1 MYKVLLLLL
10 FAPLCAAQT
19 LRLAAAADLQPV
31 LPPILA
37 EFESQAHTHVEASY
51 QSSATL
57 ATQIQNGAPFDLF
70 MAADLSF
77 PQRVID
83 EGLADSGKPVP
94 YARGTLVLW
103 VRNDSPFHQL
113 SVDTL
118 RDPAVKTLAV
128 ANPEHAPY
136 GRAAEALLKSLGLYD
151 QLKPKFVVAENIAQ
165 TAQYVDSGNAQA
177 GLISLTSAL
186 TERLMA
192 DGHYVAMPCDSYPP
206 ILQGAVVMKNSSN
219 RTLAHQFLNFLLSP
233 PVQKELAARGLEPV
247 GSPEPGR

>member
-1 MYKVLLLLL
+1 VYRLVLFLI
-10 FAPLCAAQT
+10 FAPLAVAQT
-19 LRLAAAADLQPV
+19 IRLAAAADLQPA

-37 EFESQAHTHVEASY
+37 EFESQQHVHVDASY

-77 PQRVID
+77 PQRVIS
-83 EGLADSGKPVP
+83 EGLADSDKPVM

-103 VRNDSPFHQL
+103 IRKDSPFQKL
-113 SVDTL
+113 SFNTL
-118 RDPAVKTLAV
+118 RDPALKTLAV

-136 GRAAEALLKSLGLYD
+136 GRAAEASLKSLGLYD

-186 TERLMA
+186 TGRFMA
-192 DGHYVAMPCDSYPP
+192 DGYYVAMPRDSYPP
-206 ILQGAVVMKNSSN
+206 ILQGAVVLKNSSN
-219 RTLAHQFLNFLLSP
+219 RTEAHQFLDFLLSP
-233 PVQKELAARGLEPV
+233 PIQKELAARGLEPAN
-247 GSPEPGR
+247 GPGHTD

>member
-1 MYKVLLLLL
+1 MYKLILFLL
-10 FAPLCAAQT
+10 FAPLAAAQN

-37 EFESQAHTHVEASY
+37 QFESQTHIHVDASY

-70 MAADLSF
+70 MAADFSF
-77 PQRVID
+77 PQRVIS
-83 EGLADSGKPVP
+83 EGLADADKPIA

-103 VRNDSPFHQL
+103 TRNDSPFRQL
-113 SVDTL
+113 SIDTL
-118 RDPAVKTLAV
+118 RDPALKTLAV

-136 GRAAEALLKSLGLYD
+136 GRAAEASLKSLGLYD

-165 TAQYVDSGNAQA
+165 TAQYADSGNAQA

-186 TERLMA
+186 SERLHA
-192 DGHYVAMPCDSYPP
+192 SGHYIAMPRDSYPP
-206 ILQGAVVMKNSSN
+206 ILQGAIVLKNSSD
-219 RTLAHQFLNFLLSP
+219 RTRAHQLLDFLLSP
-233 PVQKELAARGLEPV
+233 AVTKQLAARGLEP
-247 GSPEPGR
+247 PH

>member
-1 MYKVLLLLL
+1 VYRLLL
-10 FAPLCAAQT
+10 FLIFAPLAGAQT

-31 LPPILA
+31 LPPILS
-37 EFESQAHTHVEASY
+37 EFQAQTHIHVDASY

-77 PQRVID
+77 PQRVIS
-83 EGLADSGKPVP
+83 EGLADTEKPIP

-118 RDPAVKTLAV
+118 RDPALKTLAI
-128 ANPEHAPY
+128 ANAEHAPY
-136 GRAAEALLKSLGLYD
+136 GRAAEASLKNLGLYD
-151 QLKPKFVVAENIAQ
+151 QLRPKFVVAENIAQ

-177 GLISLTSAL
+177 GLISLTSAVS
-186 TERLMA
+186 ERLRG
-192 DGHYVAMPCDSYPP
+192 DGHYVAMPRDSYPP
-206 ILQGAVVMKNSSN
+206 ILQGAVVLKNSSH
-219 RTLAHQFLNFLLSP
+219 RTQAHQLLDFLLSP
-233 PVQKELAARGLEPV
+233 PIQKELAARGLEPP
-247 GSPEPGR
+247 GNPEPAH

>member
-1 MYKVLLLLL
+1 MYKLCLCLL
-10 FAPLCAAQT
+10 FAPLAAAQT

-31 LPPILA
+31 LPPVL
-37 EFESQAHTHVEASY
+37 EKFQNQTHIRVEASY

-77 PQRVID
+77 PERVIG
-83 EGLADSGKPVP
+83 EGLADSDKPLP

-103 VRNDSPFHQL
+103 TRNDSPFRQL

-118 RDPAVKTLAV
+118 RDPALKTLAI
-128 ANPEHAPY
+128 ANAEHAPY
-136 GRAAEALLKSLGLYD
+136 GRAAVASLKSLGLYD

-186 TERLMA
+186 SDRLHA
-192 DGHYVAMPCDSYPP
+192 NGHYIVMPSDSYPP
-206 ILQGAVVMKNSSN
+206 ILQGGIVLKNSSH
-219 RTLAHQFLNFLLSP
+219 RTEAHQLLDFLMSFP
-233 PVQKELAARGLEPV
+233 IQKELAARGLEP
-247 GSPEPGR
+247 PNEPAPAH